1 MTPCPNRN
9 EDREAGERKTYMAK
23 RVIFKLVLNF
33 TIPLPET
40 DNRDIADLTYR
51 GTDINPKAGV

>member
-1 MTPCPNRN
+1 MKLEKEQRTWLP
-9 EDREAGERKTYMAK
+9 

-40 DNRDIADLTYR
+40 DNGDIADLTYR
-51 GTDINPKAGV
+51 GADINPKAGV